1 LRALLFASFAVKA
14 FFVICACVPSTNL
27 SRKIGILANSRKVT
41 EEEMHSLKI
50 VLASESPF
58 RRRAMDM
65 VGIPYHTRPAN
76 IDEKAIRDHDPVQ
89 LTRKLA
95 EAKAWKV
102 AEECPDA
109 VIVSGDAVAAKD
121 GKIYEKPVDLN
132 EAARFLA
139 DFSGNEFQFV
149 TSLAVLHA
157 PKGKMLTAV
166 EVSNITFRSLLEREI
181 QEYIQKYAVMNYAG
195 AFESDAVL
203 KFADK
208 VSGAVNIG
216 TALPVSRLVGLL
228 REQGVEV

>member
-1 LRALLFASFAVKA
+1 MPL
-14 FFVICACVPSTNL
+14 
-27 SRKIGILANSRKVT
+27 
-41 EEEMHSLKI
+41 LKI

-65 VGIPYHTRPAN
+65 VGVPYETRPAN
-76 IDEKAIRDHDPVQ
+76 IDEKAIRDEDPAA

-102 AEECPDA
+102 AGECPDA

-121 GKIYEKPVDLN
+121 GKIYEKPVDLE
-132 EAARFLA
+132 EAAKFLA
-139 DFSGNEFQFV
+139 EFSGNEFQFV

-157 PKGKMLTAV
+157 PKQKMLSVV
-166 EVSNITFRSLLEREI
+166 EISNITFRALKDSEI
-181 QEYIQKYAVMNYAG
+181 QEYVRNYSVLNYAG

-203 KFADK
+203 KFGER

-216 TALPVSRLVGLL
+216 TALPISRLIGLL

>member
-1 LRALLFASFAVKA
+1 M
-14 FFVICACVPSTNL
+14 PP
-27 SRKIGILANSRKVT
+27 
-41 EEEMHSLKI
+41 LKI

-65 VGIPYHTRPAN
+65 VGVPYETRPAN
-76 IDEKAIRDHDPVQ
+76 IDEKAIRDEDPAA

-102 AEECPDA
+102 AGECPDA

-132 EAARFLA
+132 EAAKFLA
-139 DFSGNEFQFV
+139 EFSGNEFQFV

-157 PKGKMLTAV
+157 PRRKMLSAV
-166 EVSNITFRSLLEREI
+166 EISNITFRALKNSEI
-181 QEYIQKYAVMNYAG
+181 QEYVRKYSVLNYAG

-203 KFADK
+203 KFGEH

-216 TALPVSRLVGLL
+216 TELPINRLIGLL

>member
-1 LRALLFASFAVKA
+1 
-14 FFVICACVPSTNL
+14 
-27 SRKIGILANSRKVT
+27 
-41 EEEMHSLKI
+41 MQSLKI

-65 VGIPYHTRPAN
+65 VGIPYETRAAN
-76 IDEKAIRDHDPVQ
+76 IDEKAIRDDDPKT

-95 EAKAWKV
+95 EAKAWRV
-102 AEECPDA
+102 ASECPDA

-121 GKIYEKPVDLN
+121 GKIYEKPVDLD
-132 EAARFLA
+132 EAAKFLA
-139 DFSGNEFQFV
+139 EFSGSEFQFV

-157 PKGKMLTAV
+157 PKRKMLSAV
-166 EVSNITFRSLLEREI
+166 EISNITFRSLEEREI
-181 QEYIQKYAVMNYAG
+181 REYIQKYSVLNYAG

-203 KFADK
+203 KFAER

-216 TALPVSRLVGLL
+216 TALPVSRLIGLL

>member
-1 LRALLFASFAVKA
+1 MQA
-14 FFVICACVPSTNL
+14 I
-27 SRKIGILANSRKVT
+27 KV
-41 EEEMHSLKI
+41 

-65 VGIPYHTRPAN
+65 VGIPYETRAAN
-76 IDEKAIRDHDPVQ
+76 IDEKAIRDDDPTM

-102 AEECPDA
+102 AGECPDA

-121 GKIYEKPVDLN
+121 GKIYEKPVDLE
-132 EAARFLA
+132 EAAKFLA
-139 DFSGNEFQFV
+139 EFSGNEFQFV

-157 PKGKMLTAV
+157 PKRKMLSAV
-166 EVSNITFRSLLEREI
+166 EISNITFRALEEREI
-181 QEYIQKYAVMNYAG
+181 RDYVRKYSVLNYAG

-203 KFADK
+203 KFGER

-216 TALPVSRLVGLL
+216 TALPISRLIGLL
-228 REQGVEV
+228 REQGIKV

>member
-1 LRALLFASFAVKA
+1 MKH
-14 FFVICACVPSTNL
+14 P
-27 SRKIGILANSRKVT
+27 
-41 EEEMHSLKI
+41 EDEMQSLKI

-65 VGIPYHTRPAN
+65 VGLPYETRSAN
-76 IDEKAIRDHDPVQ
+76 IDEKAIRDDDPTV

-102 AEECPDA
+102 AGECPDA

-121 GKIYEKPVDLN
+121 GKIYEKPLN
-132 EAARFLA
+132 LEEAAQFLA
-139 DFSGNEFQFV
+139 EFSGNEFQFV
-149 TSLAVLHA
+149 TSLAVLDA
-157 PKGKMLTAV
+157 PKGKMLSAV
-166 EVSNITFRSLLEREI
+166 EISNITFRALRESEI
-181 QEYIQKYAVMNYAG
+181 QEYVRKYAVLNYAG

-203 KFADK
+203 KFGER

-216 TALPVSRLVGLL
+216 TALPVSRLIGML